1 MARENISTLL
11 VTCIMIIK
19 PLHIMLPKLSPY
31 VKSSNGQIKWMYFLI
46 EDDELLEKCNTIW
59 EKFRVNRKKEFE
71 SKPVY
76 KKEF

>member
-1 MARENISTLL
+1 
-11 VTCIMIIK
+11 
-19 PLHIMLPKLSPY
+19 MLPKLSPY

>member
-1 MARENISTLL
+1 
-11 VTCIMIIK
+11 
-19 PLHIMLPKLSPY
+19 MLPKLSAY
-31 VKSSNGQIKWMYFLI
+31 VKSSNGQTKWVYFLI

>member
-1 MARENISTLL
+1 
-11 VTCIMIIK
+11 
-19 PLHIMLPKLSPY
+19 MLPKLSPY
-31 VKSSNGQIKWMYFLI
+31 VKGSNGQTKWMYFLI

-59 EKFRVNRKKEFE
+59 EKFCVNRKKEFE